1 MPIHAQTRKHSAYVD
16 RDGVVQHIQLTDD
29 KAEYFRKLN
38 RIAKQKS
45 RQKEKALGEDAI
57 PCQSESAADLFFS
70 TRSLY
75 VNMLGLNTLANIS
88 LDPCDKCDRTFAFK
102 DKLKKHRDAHGS
114 GAGRSNRS
122 ASGNDDADYV

>member
-45 RQKEKALGEDAI
+45 RQKEKALGETLPLVHQNMRLI
-57 PCQSESAADLFFS
+57 LPVSI
-70 TRSLY
+70 RSLY
-75 VNMLGLNTLANIS
+75 VHMFGLNALTNVS